1 MLPSP
6 ANPAP
11 AGVSLP
17 WPLRARRVVVLEEE
31 PASLE
36 LAEFLAGEGATVVR
50 AQPGAE
56 GFARVKAFAPDLVVS
71 YRESAGHDV
80 FAWMGADS
88 ATRAIP
94 VLFLAAP
101 EAGQAPPPL
110 AGTDGSVPLPGLDVA
125 AITQE
130 LLTLVA
136 EPDSGLAPALDR
148 ICERVQVELAPCLAS
163 ASLITGEGWELAC
176 ARGVRAHEWRGLDR
190 AIGGLGACQPG
201 LTTFAA
207 AERQRWRTVA
217 SVSRFGRCCRVPFAD
232 RAGRLVG
239 AFHFFL
245 TETALLTCAERH
257 GGGLASL
264 ARLATVVFE
273 HNQLAERVSQARY
286 FDPVTALLNRAEFDR
301 QLEMAIGEARAS
313 GRSFWTI
320 ALDFPRFA
328 RVLELA
334 GRREGDSLL
343 AAVGER
349 LRGLLR
355 GHPVVARLEGAV
367 FAAMLPAAAGPP
379 DAAAVEILRRLSE
392 PYRIG
397 GSTRFLQPAA
407 GLARFPDHAG
417 TADGLLACAEVAL
430 HAAARC
436 GACGFLI
443 YAPGMRQSLGGVDIE
458 TVLRSALEERRFA
471 LHYQPLFENPGGRL
485 AGFEAL
491 LRLRHTDQ
499 SMLPP
504 ALFLPAAEE
513 SGLIVPIGLWAI
525 REACRT
531 IGNWRRELGA
541 APRVAVNVSAG
552 QLAAPGFPGEVG
564 REMERWEVPPGAL
577 EIELT
582 ESLLMTDLDN
592 SRRILEQLKRLGLS
606 LAIDD
611 FGTGYSSLAYL
622 HCLPVDKL
630 KIDQS
635 FVRSIGKQNS
645 TLPVI
650 RAIIAMAE
658 QLGLR
663 VVAEGVETEEQRLAL
678 RDSRCHEL
686 QGYLLARPMPHAQ
699 AGALARSAA
708 LAARPGVVQGR

>member
-11 AGVSLP
+11 AGASLP
-17 WPLRARRVVVLEEE
+17 WPVRARRVVVLEEE
-31 PASLE
+31 PASLV
-36 LAEFLAGEGATVVR
+36 LAEFLAGEGATVVH

-56 GFARVKAFAPDLVVS
+56 GFERVKAFAPDLVVS

-80 FAWMGADS
+80 FAWMSADS

-101 EAGQAPPPL
+101 EAGREPAPF
-110 AGTDGSVPLPGLDVA
+110 AAAAASVPPPGLDVA
-125 AITQE
+125 AITEE

-136 EPDSGLAPALDR
+136 EPDTGLALALDR
-148 ICERVQVELAPCLAS
+148 ICERVQAELAPCLAS
-163 ASLITGEGWELAC
+163 ASLITGAGWELAC
-176 ARGVRAHEWRGLDR
+176 ARGVPRHEWRGLDR
-190 AIGGLGACQPG
+190 AVHALGACQPG
-201 LTTFAA
+201 VTTFAA
-207 AERQRWRTVA
+207 AERQRWRSVA
-217 SVSRFGRCCRVPFAD
+217 SVSRFGRCCRLPFAD

-245 TETALLTCAERH
+245 SEAALLPGADQHE
-257 GGGLASL
+257 GALASL

-286 FDPVTALLNRAEFDR
+286 FDPVTALLNRGEFDR
-301 QLEMAIGEARAS
+301 QLERAIGEARAS

-320 ALDFPRFA
+320 ALDFPRFV
-328 RVLELA
+328 RVLELT

-349 LRGLLR
+349 LRGLFR
-355 GHPVVARLEGAV
+355 GHPVLARLEGAV

-397 GSTRFLQPAA
+397 GSTHFLQAAA
-407 GLARFPDHAG
+407 GLARFPDHGG

-436 GACGFLI
+436 GTCGFRV
-443 YAPGMRQSLGGVDIE
+443 YAPGMKQMLGGVDME
-458 TVLRSALEERRFA
+458 TVLRSALEEQRFA

-491 LRLRHTDQ
+491 LRLQHTDQ
-499 SMLPP
+499 SVLSP

-525 REACRT
+525 REACRS
-531 IGNWRRELGA
+531 IRNWRRELGA
-541 APRVAVNVSAG
+541 SPRVAVNVSAG
-552 QLAAPGFPGEVG
+552 QLAAPGFADEVG
-564 REMERWEVPPGAL
+564 REIERWELPPGAL

-582 ESLLMTDLDN
+582 ESLLMTDLDH
-592 SRRILEQLKRLGLS
+592 SRRILEQLKSLGLS

-663 VVAEGVETEEQRLAL
+663 VVAEGVETEEQRQAL
-678 RDSRCHEL
+678 HEARCHEL
-686 QGYLLARPMPHAQ
+686 QGYLFGRPMPHAQ

-708 LAARPGVVQGR
+708 LSTPSKAEL